1 MVGASLDKEILEQVE
16 RLNQEQKRQV
26 LAFARD
32 LAESSRLR
40 GTPAEEFFASAA
52 EAKFDAASLQEMQQ
66 AIEED
71 CERIDLDGWQ

>member
-1 MVGASLDKEILEQVE
+1 MVGVALEKEILEQVE
-16 RLNQEQKRQV
+16 RLNLEQQRMV
-26 LAFARD
+26 LDFARE
-32 LAESSRLR
+32 LAESGRSR

-52 EAKFDAASLQEMQQ
+52 EAKFDATSLQEIQQ